1 MTMYGTIFYDAN
13 DSTYYVNPNGGTS
26 AILNGE
32 VEIRGPT
39 GTTHFNY
46 NDDGGYNYFRG
57 YANYFDQNQTY
68 IRDCRA
74 YIYYDWNNT
83 GYYADPAS
91 RSSFYELGAV
101 GFRTRTGR
109 NGGGDNW
116 FNFQWANPNLWAW
129 VDFTRIGVA
138 ASFSDYRLKKNIQT
152 QTQPALERIM
162 RIRPVTYE
170 YDYYKDLSEPDGVIR
185 EGFIAHELKEVIPTA
200 VDGEKDEENVLQSLR
215 FDAICSVIVKALQE
229 LSEKVDS
236 IEQRLN
242 SLENI

>member
-1 MTMYGTIFYDAN
+1 MTMYATIFYDAN
-13 DSTYYVNPNGGTS
+13 SSTYYVDPAGSTS
-26 AILNGE
+26 AIFNGE

-46 NDDGGYNYFRG
+46 DNDGGQNYFRG

-101 GFRTRTGR
+101 GFRTRAGR

-170 YDYYKDLSEPDGVIR
+170 YDYYKNLSEPDGVIR

-215 FDAICSVIVKALQE
+215 FDAICSVIVKAIQE
-229 LSEKVDS
+229 LSEKIDS
-236 IEQRLN
+236 IDERL
-242 SLENI
+242 SLLENN